1 MIQLKYWISNLSR
14 MSTLTLPVNPSLS
27 DKNLYP
33 KRTGSTRISVKCYVS
48 RYKFLVF
55 SLVTGHRSLTTS
67 F

>member
-33 KRTGSTRISVKCYVS
+33 KRT
-48 RYKFLVF
+48 
-55 SLVTGHRSLTTS
+55 
-67 F
+67 